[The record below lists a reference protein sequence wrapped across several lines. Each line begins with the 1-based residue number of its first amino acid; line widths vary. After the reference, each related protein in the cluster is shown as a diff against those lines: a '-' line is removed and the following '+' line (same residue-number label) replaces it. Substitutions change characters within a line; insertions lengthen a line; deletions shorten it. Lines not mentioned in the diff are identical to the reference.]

1 LPVELQTPL
10 NMKELS
16 WSNINRVPEV
26 ELRIKNL
33 LENLQAERAKV
44 ESELATVDSQLAGYS
59 DLRGVQS

>member
-1 LPVELQTPL
+1 
-10 NMKELS
+10 MKELS

-44 ESELATVDSQLAGYS
+44 EGELATIDSQLAGYS